1 MKRIHIITGASSGLG
16 AEYTRQ
22 LAKTRPA
29 DEIWIFA
36 RRKDR
41 LEKLAAEIAGYDKS
55 PRIKIFPA
63 DLSGSAG
70 VSAVTTALR
79 EESLHKTAENEQPT
93 TPGEPVS
100 DDKPAIIIDTLVNN
114 AGFGTYGPFEETP
127 AERELNMID
136 LNVYALTGITHAAL
150 PYLEKESRII
160 NVASLAAFIP
170 LGNFAVY
177 AATKSYVL
185 SFSCALGAEL
195 KDKGITVTAV
205 CPGPVSTEFAQV
217 ASNGAR
223 NNVVGGKDPE
233 KVVAHSLRCT
243 DRKRP
248 VAVYAIKWKFK
259 AFMSRFV
266 GRVFFARHTYV
277 REKRP
282 YCYQNC

>member
-16 AEYTRQ
+16 AEYARQ
-22 LAKTRPA
+22 LAVTRPV
-29 DEIWIFA
+29 DELWLFA
-36 RRKDR
+36 RRRER
-41 LEKLAAEIAGYDKS
+41 LEELAAEISEIEKC
-55 PRIKIFPA
+55 PLVKVFPA

-70 VSAVTTALR
+70 VYAVTTALH
-79 EESLHKTAENEQPT
+79 EESLHKTSENEQPT
-93 TPGEPVS
+93 TPIELVS
-100 DDKPAIIIDTLVNN
+100 DGKDAIIIDTLVNN

-150 PYLEKESRII
+150 PYLKENSRII

-205 CPGPVSTEFAQV
+205 CPGPVSTEFAEV

-223 NNVVGGKDPE
+223 KNVVGGKDPG

-248 VAVYAIKWKFK
+248 MAIYAIKWKFK

-277 REKRP
+277 HGKRP
-282 YCYQNC
+282 HCYQNC